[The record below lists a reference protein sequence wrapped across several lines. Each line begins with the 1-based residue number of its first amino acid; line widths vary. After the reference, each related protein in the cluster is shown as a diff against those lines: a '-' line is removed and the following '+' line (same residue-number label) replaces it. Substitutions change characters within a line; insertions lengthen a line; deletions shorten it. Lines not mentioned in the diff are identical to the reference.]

1 MVPMLV
7 HEIGFWM
14 DQFAESLSRWE
25 SILVDLRSA
34 YLRGDQDEILRLCER
49 GSMIQEEI
57 ANGKRGRSDLLDT
70 ARGAGYDVASIKD
83 LSMQLDAAW
92 PALWTHRIQS
102 LENQLLRIEQ
112 LSVSLW
118 ITAFQAR
125 DFVSDMIRIL
135 STGRASEATYSPSE
149 IQSREGGFLVN
160 EAA

>member
-1 MVPMLV
+1 
-7 HEIGFWM
+7 
-14 DQFAESLSRWE
+14 
-25 SILVDLRSA
+25 
-34 YLRGDQDEILRLCER
+34 
-49 GSMIQEEI
+49 
-57 ANGKRGRSDLLDT
+57 
-70 ARGAGYDVASIKD
+70 
-83 LSMQLDAAW
+83 LDAAW

-102 LENQLLRIEQ
+102 LESQLLRIEQ

-149 IQSREGGFLVN
+149 VDNREGGFLMN